1 MRTRTWLLAVAA
13 VAGGTAT
20 WWLGTVGDSNSAA
33 RGADD
38 SGIAAEVLPVETVVL
53 QSLDSLEISEKF
65 VGRVVASRRSDL
77 GFERAG
83 TVTRI
88 DVDEG
93 DRVRKGAFLAGL
105 DTAILEARRREQTA
119 QMAQSRATYHEIEA
133 RLDFAKATVKR
144 RDGLI
149 RNSHVSQQSYDEA
162 VFDERALAAK
172 LKATEATVAAVRAEV
187 DVLEAELAR
196 SKLVAPFDG
205 TIIARKVDEG
215 TAVAAG
221 VPILSLIEDEALEVR
236 VGVSDTVATNLR
248 AGQVYDIRIGGGT
261 HPAVLRAVLP
271 TVDPETR
278 TIQAVFLLPDA
289 PERNLRSGQMATL
302 EIPRRIQEPGF
313 WLPIS
318 GLTSGRRGLWSVY
331 VAVPETGGNGAARIE
346 RRDVQVIHGET
357 DRVFVRG
364 TLRDGERAV
373 VTGLH
378 RLVPGQRVKLP

>member
-1 MRTRTWLLAVAA
+1 M
-13 VAGGTAT
+13 
-20 WWLGTVGDSNSAA
+20 
-33 RGADD
+33 
-38 SGIAAEVLPVETVVL
+38 LPVETVVL
-53 QSLDSLEISEKF
+53 QSFDSLEISEKF

-88 DVDEG
+88 EVDEG

-105 DTAILEARRREQTA
+105 DTTILEAKRRELTA
-119 QMAQSRATYHEIEA
+119 QMAQSRATYDEIEA

-149 RNSHVSQQSYDEA
+149 RNSHVSRQSYDEA

-172 LKATEATVAAVRAEV
+172 LKATEATVAAVRAEI
-187 DVLEAELAR
+187 DVLAAELAR

-221 VPILSLIEDEALEVR
+221 VSILSLIEDEALEVR
-236 VGVSDTVATNLR
+236 VGVSDAVAAVLK
-248 AGQVYDIRIGGGT
+248 AGQVYDIRIGGKT
-261 HPAVLRAVLP
+261 HPAALRAVLP

-278 TIQAVFLLPDA
+278 TVQAVFLLPDA
-289 PERNLRSGQMATL
+289 PGRNLRSGQMAAL
-302 EIPRRIQEPGF
+302 ELPRKVEEPGF
-313 WLPIS
+313 WLPVS

-331 VAVPETGGNGAARIE
+331 VAVPEPGNKGSAKIE